1 MLFENWRIKSSAI
14 RSHMER
20 MNTRKRNT
28 INTVQCSK
36 SSKIDLSSKI
46 NKSIVKSKSKSINP

>member
-28 INTVQCSK
+28 INIVQCSK
-36 SSKIDLSSKI
+36 SSKIYLSSKI